1 MTLAFCRTSQRDQP
15 SISFGHVYRLAHVT
29 MDTARYHKS
38 QRAWRPL
45 EHPSLI
51 FSHPH
56 TAENVYRTT
65 TPERRNVSNADNTTR
80 PTGFVNLYIPLD
92 DNIINQLVC
101 SNGNHESETTIS
113 VGGGD
118 DGVFHDRHD
127 PIPHYSPGYGRIP
140 NDATSPPPPSPC
152 KGGVQYHPLFHH
164 DNGRE
169 NVVVAS
175 IITVS

>member
-1 MTLAFCRTSQRDQP
+1 MCGTP
-15 SISFGHVYRLAHVT
+15 
-29 MDTARYHKS
+29 
-38 QRAWRPL
+38 
-45 EHPSLI
+45 
-51 FSHPH
+51 
-56 TAENVYRTT
+56 T
-65 TPERRNVSNADNTTR
+65 TPY
-80 PTGFVNLYIPLD
+80 GQQNLSIYTYPLT
-92 DNIINQLVC
+92 ILNQLVC

>member
-1 MTLAFCRTSQRDQP
+1 MPRNVTNHPYLSVPYIVWRTSQWIPLGIINLNEHGGRWN
-15 SISFGHVYRLAHVT
+15 ILLSFFPIHRRKCVPYPV
-29 MDTARYHKS
+29 
-38 QRAWRPL
+38 P
-45 EHPSLI
+45 
-51 FSHPH
+51 PH
-56 TAENVYRTT
+56 RNEGMCGTPT
-65 TPERRNVSNADNTTR
+65 TPY
-80 PTGFVNLYIPLD
+80 GQQNLSIYTYPLT
-92 DNIINQLVC
+92 ILNQLVC

-140 NDATSPPPPSPC
+140 NDATSPPPPPPSPC